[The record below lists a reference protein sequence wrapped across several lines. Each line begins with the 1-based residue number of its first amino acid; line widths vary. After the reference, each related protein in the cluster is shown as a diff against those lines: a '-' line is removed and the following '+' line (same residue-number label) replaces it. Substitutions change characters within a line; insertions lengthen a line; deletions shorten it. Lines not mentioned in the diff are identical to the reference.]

1 MVVKMNWKGHITLGI
16 LMGLPFISSPEQIF
30 LLVAGALY
38 PDLDH
43 DVKSEIVQRGLYIS
57 GGLILVSIL
66 AYLFRPEYFNTG
78 FFIAAILSGVIYI
91 TPYYAEHR
99 GITHTFLS
107 LGVMSIILGYLT
119 FKLSVISPIMASLI
133 ALIMVTNN
141 KLLGKSVAIS
151 VFAWVLYNMISTS
164 FTTSQ
169 GLEFYIIP
177 IAIGYLSHLVG
188 DCMTPMGCRTLYP
201 LNYTFHKKEGY
212 FAIAIWVLLV
222 FYVIKLA

>member
-1 MVVKMNWKGHITLGI
+1 MNWKGHITLGI
-16 LMGLPFISSPEQIF
+16 IMGLPFISAPEQIF

-78 FFIAAILSGVIYI
+78 FFIAAVLSGLIYVI
-91 TPYYAEHR
+91 PYYAEHR
-99 GITHTFLS
+99 GITHTFFS
-107 LGVMSIILGYLT
+107 LGIMSVILGYLT
-119 FKLSVISPIMASLI
+119 FKLSIISPIMASLS

-141 KLLGKSVAIS
+141 NLLGKSIAIS
-151 VFAWVLYNMISTS
+151 VFAWVLYNIISTS
-164 FTTSQ
+164 FTTFQ

-188 DCMTPMGCRTLYP
+188 DCITPMGCKALYP
-201 LNYTFHKKEGY
+201 SNYTFRKKEGF
-212 FAIAIWVLLV
+212 FAVAFWVFLV
-222 FYVIKLA
+222 FYVVKLV